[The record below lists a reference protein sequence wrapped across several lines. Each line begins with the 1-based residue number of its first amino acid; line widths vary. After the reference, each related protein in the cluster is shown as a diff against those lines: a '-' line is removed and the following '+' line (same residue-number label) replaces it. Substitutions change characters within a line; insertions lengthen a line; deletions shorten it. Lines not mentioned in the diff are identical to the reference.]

1 MAPKFSY
8 ISYDFLNFLIYI
20 FIYLFT
26 LYIYIYLPWNELY
39 ALHSLA
45 CERWRKDR
53 LIMLNYT
60 LI

>member
-8 ISYDFLNFLIYI
+8 ISYDFLNFFNLYIHIFVYLI
-20 FIYLFT
+20 
-26 LYIYIYLPWNELY
+26 YIYIYLPWNELY

-53 LIMLNYT
+53 LIMLD
-60 LI
+60 IK